1 MTITLEGKTFP
12 VRASMRAWKNF
23 EKATGCKVTGIDAD
37 DVTKMPEL
45 LFYFVQ
51 EGCLKQGMQFKMDV
65 DEFLGMIEITDLPGL
80 VAVVGEA
87 MGGQQEKK
95 TQVETESHALSNGTK

>member
-23 EKATGCKVTGIDAD
+23 EKATRCKVTGIDAE

-45 LFYFVQ
+45 LYYFVQ

-65 DEFLGMIEITDLPGL
+65 DEFLGMIDVTDLPSLML
-80 VAVVGEA
+80 VVQEA
-87 MGGQQEKK
+87 MGGGEQKK
-95 TQVETESHALSNGTK
+95 TEVTEDSSAHLNGTK

>member
-23 EKATGCKVTGIDAD
+23 EKATGCKVTGIDAE
-37 DVTKMPEL
+37 DVTKMPKL
-45 LFYFVQ
+45 LYYFVQ

-65 DEFLGMIEITDLPGL
+65 DDFLGMIDVQDLPHL
-80 VAVVGEA
+80 CLWSKRLWAAVS
-87 MGGQQEKK
+87 KK
-95 TQVETESHALSNGTK
+95 KRKRRRTATRT

>member
-23 EKATGCKVTGIDAD
+23 EKATGCKVTGIDAE
-37 DVTKMPEL
+37 DVTKMPEML
-45 LFYFVQ
+45 YYFVQ

-65 DEFLGMIEITDLPGL
+65 DQFLGMIDVTDLPSLML
-80 VAVVGEA
+80 VVQEA
-87 MGGQQEKK
+87 MGGGEQKK
-95 TQVETESHALSNGTK
+95 TEDAENSSAHLNGTK